1 MGRHYSP
8 PRQEPVPISTLLTD
22 GKARRIPAQFNHAGQ
37 LYTLATEAESKRH
50 PAASL
55 SAQRPGGLVLAYCE
69 GKERVP
75 VSFVPDAPV
84 EEVS

>member
-1 MGRHYSP
+1 MGKHHIQR
-8 PRQEPVPISTLLTD
+8 REPVAISTLPV
-22 GKARRIPAQFNHAGQ
+22 GAQFNHAGQ
-37 LYTLATEAESKRH
+37 LYTLATEAEQRKH

>member
-1 MGRHYSP
+1 MSKRFSP
-8 PRQEPVPISTLLTD
+8 PATAPVEISTLSD
-22 GKARRIPAQFNHAGQ
+22 GAQFNHAGQ

-84 EEVS
+84 EVVS

>member
-1 MGRHYSP
+1 MSRHFSP
-8 PRQEPVPISTLLTD
+8 PAAAPVEINTLSD
-22 GKARRIPAQFNHAGQ
+22 GAQFNHAGQ

-69 GKERVP
+69 GRERVP

-84 EEVS
+84 EVVS

>member
-1 MGRHYSP
+1 MGRHYIP
-8 PRQEPVPISTLLTD
+8 APIDPVAINTL
-22 GKARRIPAQFNHAGQ
+22 ASPAQFSHAGQ

-84 EEVS
+84 EVVT

>member
-1 MGRHYSP
+1 MEAGSSMARKHHQ
-8 PRQEPVPISTLLTD
+8 PRLRVNVPVSTLRQP
-22 GKARRIPAQFNHAGQ
+22 ARFLHAGQ
-37 LYTLATEAESKRH
+37 FYTLATEAESKKH
-50 PAASL
+50 PAAEL

-75 VSFVPDAPV
+75 VSFAPDAPV

>member
-1 MGRHYSP
+1 MGRNYHA
-8 PRQEPVPISTLLTD
+8 PRVRENVPVSTLTVP
-22 GKARRIPAQFNHAGQ
+22 ARFLHAGQ

-75 VSFVPDAPV
+75 VSFAPDAPV
-84 EEVS
+84 EELP